1 MEKFRRLA
9 KPIMIVLAVLVCLF
23 DLISLIIWGSK
34 ENGSS
39 ADSMMALC
47 VISVICGI
55 CNFALALANAGL
67 TYVCKADLK
76 SAVIIGVPAI
86 GGFVTA
92 LIMTNF
98 TNEMSFAMYLL
109 KNLTNYEASVIAPLV
124 LSMIFAA
131 AVIVTAILAV
141 KAENGGSLSSL
152 IPNKQMFGQQSPNQP
167 MQGQSYQNQQVP
179 TPSNDNNNNNNNLR

>member
-23 DLISLIIWGSK
+23 DLISLIIWGNK

-55 CNFALALANAGL
+55 CNFALALANAGI
-67 TYVCKADLK
+67 TFICKKDLK
-76 SAVIIGVPAI
+76 YAAIIGVPAI

-124 LSMIFAA
+124 LSMVFAA

-152 IPNKQMFGQQSPNQP
+152 IPNKQMFGQQYPNQP
-167 MQGQSYQNQQVP
+167 MQGQPYQNQQVP
-179 TPSNDNNNNNNNLR
+179 TPSNDNNNNNLR